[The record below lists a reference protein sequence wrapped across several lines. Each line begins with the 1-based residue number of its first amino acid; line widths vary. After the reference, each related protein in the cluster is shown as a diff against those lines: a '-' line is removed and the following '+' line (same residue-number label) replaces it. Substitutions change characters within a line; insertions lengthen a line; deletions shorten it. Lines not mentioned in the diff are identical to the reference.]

1 MLTTRPYAL
10 LGNWTL
16 GHPFTVLS
24 VLVVL
29 GFLAVQYTVG
39 HLRIDTDTGKL
50 IAPDAPFQ
58 QYRRLYEQAFSQD
71 LSTLLLVVESD
82 TPELTKAASRRLLGL
97 LRNDT
102 DHFNSAYIPHD
113 NKFFR
118 QHGLLY
124 LDTDELRALS
134 NDLSAAQPFI
144 GRIAQEPNLTGFFS
158 IFEDALKATDKKAT
172 EKTQVVPIDLASLAE
187 KISDVLHKTTHGEN
201 ALLSWESLIAA
212 KKRLS
217 NKEFI
222 IVSPKLDH
230 SQIRPAAGAIEAIRK
245 ATRDFQDPV
254 LPPVKVWVTGEVG
267 LEDDELA
274 GISTGTFTASI
285 FSLVLVLC
293 ILLIAYR
300 SVLLTVATLL
310 SLALGMVFC
319 GAFAALA
326 VEELNLISV
335 AFAVSNIGL
344 GVEYAIHF
352 CLRYRDNL
360 KENPHK
366 ELALRDTL
374 MTVAP
379 SLLLAAGT
387 TSIGLYA
394 FIPTDYKGV
403 SELGLLAGTSLFI
416 CLSITLISLP
426 ALLKIA
432 PAPTTVPPAEDENV
446 FSNLAKKL
454 SVLPLRYAK
463 PVAVTTLVI
472 AMISIVLALNL
483 KIDFNPINLRDPN
496 TESVIAFKKLMEDE
510 ETTPMTLNVLAK
522 DANSTKTLQQR
533 LAALTSVDKTVSLFD
548 FQPTD
553 QDEKLA
559 LIEDLVLILGPQVQH
574 FPPLKTAADPV
585 AGINRLIEAIDT
597 LLPQKAQ
604 APDGESLTR
613 LKTGL
618 QEILIEL
625 DERPEPS
632 RRIFIEKI
640 QTALL
645 GTLPQVMKELS
656 ASLEAREITLSDLPP
671 DIRDDWLSKDGLYR
685 IQIFPKKDLND
696 LTNLKEFITEVQ
708 SVAPLIT
715 GLPIIYWESMREV
728 TGAFE
733 QAIVIA
739 LVAIALVLLAIRRNI
754 LDTVLVMA
762 TLILAGLFTMA
773 SAAIINTPINFA
785 NIIALP
791 LLLGL
796 GVDNGVHMLVRLRH
810 SSPEEQNIYQSSTA
824 RGIFYGALT
833 TSSSFGGLAFSPHAG
848 ISSMG
853 LLITIGIFWIMVCT
867 FIILPALSRL
877 VFARNENAVG
887 GEPRMG
893 R

>member
-24 VLVVL
+24 ILVVL
-29 GFLAVQYTVG
+29 GILAAQYTVS

-82 TPELTKAASRRLLGL
+82 TAELTKTAGRRLLGL
-97 LRNDT
+97 LRDNT
-102 DHFNSAYIPHD
+102 DHFNSAHIPND

-118 QHGLLY
+118 QNGLLY
-124 LDTDELRALS
+124 LDTDELRTLS
-134 NDLSAAQPFI
+134 QDLSVAQPFI
-144 GRIAQEPNLTGFFS
+144 GRIAQEPHLTGFFS
-158 IFEDALKATDKKAT
+158 IFADALKAADKKAT
-172 EKTQVVPIDLASLAE
+172 DKAQVVPIDLASLAD
-187 KISDVLHKTTHGEN
+187 KIANVLHKTTQGEN
-201 ALLSWESLIAA
+201 TLLSWESLIVE
-212 KKRLS
+212 KKRRS
-217 NKEFI
+217 NREFI

-230 SQIRPAAGAIEAIRK
+230 SQIRPAQGAIEAIRK
-245 ATRDFQDPV
+245 AAADIQDPV

-274 GISTGTFTASI
+274 GISTGTFTASV
-285 FSLVLVLC
+285 FSVVLVLL
-293 ILLIAYR
+293 ILLVAYR

-319 GAFAALA
+319 GAFAAVA
-326 VEELNLISV
+326 VKELNLISV

-352 CLRYRDNL
+352 CFRYRDNL
-360 KENPHK
+360 KENPDK

-432 PAPTTVPPAEDENV
+432 PAPTKVRPAEEQSV

-454 SVLPLRYAK
+454 SALPLHYAK
-463 PVAVTTLVI
+463 PIAVTTLVI
-472 AMISIVLALNL
+472 ALLSIVLAFNL
-483 KIDFNPINLRDPN
+483 KIDFNPINLRDPD

-522 DANSTKTLQQR
+522 NKNSTGTLQQR
-533 LAALTSVDKTVSLFD
+533 LSALPSVDKTVSLFD
-548 FQPTD
+548 FQPMD

-559 LIEDLVLILGPQVQH
+559 LIEELVLILGPQVQH
-574 FPPLKTAADPV
+574 FPQLKADADPV
-585 AGINRLIEAIDT
+585 PGITQLIEAIDT
-597 LLPQKAQ
+597 LLPQKS
-604 APDGESLTR
+604 DNRERESLTR
-613 LKTGL
+613 LKKEL
-618 QEILIEL
+618 QEILSKL
-625 DERPEPS
+625 DARPEPS
-632 RRIFIEKI
+632 RRNFIEKT
-640 QTALL
+640 QNALL

-656 ASLEAREITLSDLPP
+656 ASMEAREITLSDVPP
-671 DIRDDWLSKDGLYR
+671 DISDQWLSKDGLFR

-728 TGAFE
+728 TAAFR

-739 LVAIALVLLAIRRNI
+739 LVAITLVLLAIRRSI
-754 LDTVLVMA
+754 LDTILVMA

-773 SAAIINTPINFA
+773 SAAITSTPINFA

-796 GVDNGVHMLVRLRH
+796 GVDNGVHMLVKLRH
-810 SSPEEQNIYQSSTA
+810 PPPEGENIYQSSTA

-867 FIILPALSRL
+867 FIILPALSKL
-877 VFARNENAVG
+877 VFARNENTVG
-887 GEPRMG
+887 SPPRLG

>member
-29 GFLAVQYTVG
+29 AFLAVQYTVG

-97 LRNDT
+97 LRNNR
-102 DHFNSAYIPHD
+102 DHFNSAYIPND

-118 QHGLLY
+118 QNGLLY
-124 LDTDELRALS
+124 LDTDELRTLS
-134 NDLSAAQPFI
+134 HDLSAAQPFI

-158 IFEDALKATDKKAT
+158 IFEDALKATDKKAAD
-172 EKTQVVPIDLASLAE
+172 KTQVAPIDLASLAE
-187 KISDVLHKTTHGEN
+187 KISNVLHKTTHGEN
-201 ALLSWESLIAA
+201 TLLSWEALIAE
-212 KKRLS
+212 KKRRT

-230 SQIRPAAGAIEAIRK
+230 SQIRPAEGAIEAIRK
-245 ATRDFQDPV
+245 AAADLHDPV

-274 GISTGTFTASI
+274 GISTGTFTASV
-285 FSLVLVLC
+285 FSVVLVLC
-293 ILLIAYR
+293 ILLVAYR

-360 KENPHK
+360 KENPDK

-432 PAPTTVPPAEDENV
+432 PAPTTVRAAEDENV

-454 SVLPLRYAK
+454 SVLPLRHAK
-463 PVAVTTLVI
+463 PVAVAALVI
-472 AMISIVLALNL
+472 AVISIVLTFNL

-522 DANSTKTLQQR
+522 DGNSTKTLQQR
-533 LAALTSVDKTVSLFD
+533 LSALPSVDKTVSLFD

-574 FPPLKTAADPV
+574 FPQLKTDADPV
-585 AGINRLIEAIDT
+585 PGISRLIQAIDT

-604 APDGESLTR
+604 ARDRDSLTR

-625 DERPEPS
+625 DERPGPG

-640 QTALL
+640 QTTLL
-645 GTLPQVMKELS
+645 GTLPQVMNELS

-728 TGAFE
+728 TAAFE

-754 LDTVLVMA
+754 LDTALVMA

-773 SAAIINTPINFA
+773 SAAITNTPINFA

-796 GVDNGVHMLVRLRH
+796 GVDNGVHMLVKLRH